1 MNTIFDEYLSNKK
14 IDANKFRD
22 SEPETY
28 LRFAL
33 AFEQMHEDSFTLQK
47 LYLINKLRRKYLL
60 DK

>member
-47 LYLINKLRRKYLL
+47 LFLSWDNE
-60 DK
+60 